1 MVFLGAESGTTAKT
15 TNTLNGKESVAE
27 QNRLA
32 SVQVYLQTEASL
44 FCSIL
49 RPANSEWKSCE
60 AARKRAGYALSR
72 RAVLWLFF
80 Y

>member
-27 QNRLA
+27 QNKLA

-44 FCSIL
+44 FCSIS
-49 RPANSEWKSCE
+49 RPASGR
-60 AARKRAGYALSR
+60 AAKQRGNGLATL
-72 RAVLWLFF
+72 
-80 Y
+80 